1 MLAFSRM
8 ALFSRRLPHVVTRKD
23 LARMIAPTYAKAA
36 SVDADEAL
44 ERMERA
50 VANDRIADELYAGL
64 SAAMAERKGPRTT
77 EDELVDKL
85 SEGVQKRR
93 ARVKAAPLTPAV
105 SAALVMVNLE
115 LGYAP
120 EMMRNALTTEKGRAL
135 LEEGLREL
143 GAHLMTGLVK

>member
-1 MLAFSRM
+1 M
-8 ALFSRRLPHVVTRKD
+8 ALFSRRLPHVLTRKD
-23 LARMIAPTYAKAA
+23 LARALASTYAKAA
-36 SVDADEAL
+36 SVDAEEAL

-50 VANDRIADELYAGL
+50 VANDRIADDLYAGL

-93 ARVKAAPLTPAV
+93 SRVKAAELTPAI
-105 SAALVMVNLE
+105 SAAMVLVNLE

-120 EMMRNALTTEKGRAL
+120 EMMRNALQTEKGRAL
-135 LEEGLREL
+135 LEEGLRAL
-143 GAHLMTGLVK
+143 GAHLVSELVK